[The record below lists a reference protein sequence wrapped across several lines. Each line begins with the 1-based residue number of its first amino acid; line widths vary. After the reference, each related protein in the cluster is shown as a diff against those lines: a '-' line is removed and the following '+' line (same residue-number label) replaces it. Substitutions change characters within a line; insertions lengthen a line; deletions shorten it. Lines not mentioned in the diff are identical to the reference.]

1 MSEEILAGE
10 QAAPE
15 LEVTAPPTPEIQTP
29 EDAPKTFTQEE
40 LDAAIGKRL
49 AREQRK
55 WEREQQRLQSAAP
68 PAPLP
73 SADQFESTEAYAE
86 ALAEQKA
93 LALVEQRE
101 RQRQQEALIEAY
113 YDREEQAL
121 AEYDDFKQVA
131 YNPSLPVT
139 VEMAETIRASDLGP
153 RILYHLG
160 SNPSEAAR
168 ISALSPLLQ
177 AKEIGRIEAALAAS
191 PPVKRTTSAPPPIS
205 PVTPTSSGTPAY
217 DTTDPRSVSTM
228 STSEWIAQ
236 ERARQMRKAAR

>member
-15 LEVTAPPTPEIQTP
+15 LEVTAPPAPEIQPP

-55 WEREQQRLQSAAP
+55 WEREQQRQAPP

-93 LALVEQRE
+93 VALVEQRE
-101 RQRQQEALIEAY
+101 RQRQQEAQIEAY
-113 YDREEQAL
+113 YDLE
-121 AEYDDFKQVA
+121 
-131 YNPSLPVT
+131 
-139 VEMAETIRASDLGP
+139 
-153 RILYHLG
+153 
-160 SNPSEAAR
+160 
-168 ISALSPLLQ
+168 
-177 AKEIGRIEAALAAS
+177 
-191 PPVKRTTSAPPPIS
+191 
-205 PVTPTSSGTPAY
+205 
-217 DTTDPRSVSTM
+217 
-228 STSEWIAQ
+228 
-236 ERARQMRKAAR
+236 